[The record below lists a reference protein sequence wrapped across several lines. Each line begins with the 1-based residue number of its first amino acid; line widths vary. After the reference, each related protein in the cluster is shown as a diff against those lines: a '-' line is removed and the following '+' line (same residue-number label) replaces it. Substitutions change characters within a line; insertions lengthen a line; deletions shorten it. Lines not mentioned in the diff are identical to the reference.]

1 MISFTVTT
9 SRRQFLVGALALGSV
24 IAVGAAGVGAAEAA
38 TLTKPVAKRNYIEN
52 GSFEEGPL
60 GVPRIDDWVVVT
72 AVVPV

>member
-1 MISFTVTT
+1 MTT
-9 SRRQFLVGALALGSV
+9 SRRQFLVGALAFGSA
-24 IAVGAAGVGAAEAA
+24 IAVGAAGASAAEASA
-38 TLTKPVAKRNYIEN
+38 PKKPVKKRNYIEN